1 LDILVYW
8 YGVVDGYLEGKMD
21 KVSSVSLE
29 FTKAEIACCDVL
41 TFMTGFA
48 KLGTA
53 MLFGFTHF
61 TWRRL
66 IVLTYTLVLTRTAKF
81 SISHLPVILNAVQNF
96 HSDHFGLFEK
106 TAAGYFRGCSAVNVR
121 ARPMSHQGQPY
132 YSPAAARKRR
142 ADEGPSAVVRR
153 QWRRRRRRRRR
164 RRWRV
169 GGGGIHERS
178 YGSSASNS
186 PDATTNGR
194 RGKGKVEGV
203 DGSNL
208 GGANGGS
215 SHKSRSNGKGGDWQ
229 RGGGGGAASSPK
241 CFLC

>member
-1 LDILVYW
+1 LIGISGHFGLIGMASLTDTSK
-8 YGVVDGYLEGKMD
+8 EKMD
-21 KVSSVSLE
+21 EVSSVSLE
-29 FTKAEIACCDVL
+29 FTKAGIACCDVL

-142 ADEGPSAVVRR
+142 AAEGPSAMEWR
-153 QWRRRRRRRRR
+153 QWRRSETAAETAAEMAS
-164 RRWRV
+164 RWRW
-169 GGGGIHERS
+169 HS
-178 YGSSASNS
+178 
-186 PDATTNGR
+186 
-194 RGKGKVEGV
+194 
-203 DGSNL
+203 
-208 GGANGGS
+208 
-215 SHKSRSNGKGGDWQ
+215 
-229 RGGGGGAASSPK
+229 
-241 CFLC
+241 